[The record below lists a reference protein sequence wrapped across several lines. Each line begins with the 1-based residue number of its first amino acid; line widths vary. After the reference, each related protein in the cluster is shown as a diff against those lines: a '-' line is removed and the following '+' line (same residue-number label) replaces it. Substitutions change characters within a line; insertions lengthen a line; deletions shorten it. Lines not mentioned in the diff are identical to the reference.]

1 MTNVAEARLSI
12 LAEKETLTMFT
23 KKIIFAASV
32 AALSAT
38 LLASNAN
45 AMDCAQMT
53 GNQLLAAIERGQCE
67 VQTAGDVRTI
77 VETDK
82 YIRTANGSEGASP
95 AGKSNSGG
103 YKY

>member
-1 MTNVAEARLSI
+1 MTNGAEARLSI
-12 LAEKETLTMFT
+12 LFEKETLTMFT
-23 KKIIFAASV
+23 QKITLAACA

-67 VQTAGDVRTI
+67 VLTSGSVHTI
-77 VETDK
+77 VESDN
-82 YIRTANGSEGASP
+82 YIRTSRGDGQGP
-95 AGKSNSGG
+95 AGKAGGG